1 MVQVISDRPGVPAL
15 DRALERG
22 VATSVVDWDEDRDRS
37 TAALLD
43 AVEARA
49 EALVLAGFM
58 RILGEEA
65 IRRYPNRILNVHP
78 SLLPSFPGG
87 NAVSQALAYGAK
99 VTGVTVH
106 FVDEKV
112 DHGPIV
118 AQVPVPIEGDDD
130 EESLHRRI
138 QREEH
143 RLYPGVVRALAR
155 DELTVEGRRVKWSS
169 R

>member
-22 VATSVVDWDEDRDRS
+22 VGTSVVDWDEDRDRS

-155 DELTVEGRRVKWSS
+155 GELTVEGRRVKWSS